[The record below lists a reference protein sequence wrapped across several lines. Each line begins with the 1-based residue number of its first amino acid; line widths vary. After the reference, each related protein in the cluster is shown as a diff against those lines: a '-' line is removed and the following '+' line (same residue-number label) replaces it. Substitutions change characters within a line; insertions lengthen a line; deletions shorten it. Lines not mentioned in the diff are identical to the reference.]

1 MSTVLQQMFNV
12 AQQLVRGRG
21 PQHEKRRSL
30 LKRKKR
36 AWAMLLASIHGKL
49 FPLVLRP
56 VPGWKPVE
64 YKLLQ
69 LLGLAFV
76 PPPPTCRIRTV
87 RAVIWM
93 CSPVRI
99 NLCVRLLRSSVQI
112 KLLRYPQRPILEMLQ
127 TLPSSPQL
135 PSALPSSP

>member
-1 MSTVLQQMFNV
+1 
-12 AQQLVRGRG
+12 
-21 PQHEKRRSL
+21 
-30 LKRKKR
+30 
-36 AWAMLLASIHGKL
+36 MLLAIIYGKL

-56 VPGWKPVE
+56 LPAWKYVE

-69 LLGLAFV
+69 LLGLPFV
-76 PPPPTCRIRTV
+76 PPPPACRIRTV

-99 NLCVRLLRSSVQI
+99 HLCVRLLRSSVQI

-127 TLPSSPQL
+127 GCAEVMAWAAHAITSTQPETYPRDLSFSL
-135 PSALPSSP
+135 GENL